1 MFRVVVRCTVYL
13 KCKLC
18 PDHPDPQNVKII
30 RKDTPD
36 PQNVKVIK
44 KDPHLKKQVKQIGG
58 VQRRAA
64 RFVKNCYTQ
73 EPGTVTNFLNKLTW
87 IPLKVQRTIL
97 PVTLFHKAIH
107 GDSSPAFQ
115 TMLCSAEDI

>member
-44 KDPHLKKQVKQIGG
+44 KDPHLKKQVKQIEG

-64 RFVKNCYTQ
+64 RFVKNCHTQ
-73 EPGTVTNFLNKLTW
+73 EPGTVTNLLNKLTW
-87 IPLKVQRTIL
+87 IPLKVQRTINL
-97 PVTLFHKAIH
+97 IPQRN
-107 GDSSPAFQ
+107 SW
-115 TMLCSAEDI
+115 

>member
-1 MFRVVVRCTVYL
+1 MFHVVGRCTVYL
-13 KCKLC
+13 KYKLC

-44 KDPHLKKQVKQIGG
+44 KDPHFKKQVKQIEG

-64 RFVKNCYTQ
+64 R
-73 EPGTVTNFLNKLTW
+73 
-87 IPLKVQRTIL
+87 
-97 PVTLFHKAIH
+97 HKAIH

-115 TMLCSAEDI
+115 TML

>member
-1 MFRVVVRCTVYL
+1 MFHVVVRCTVYL

-44 KDPHLKKQVKQIGG
+44 KDPHLKKQVKQIEG

-64 RFVKNCYTQ
+64 GFIKNCYTQ
-73 EPGTVTNFLNKLTW
+73 EPGTVTNLLNKLTW
-87 IPLKVQRTIL
+87 TLLKVQRTIKKFMVIAAWL
-97 PVTLFHKAIH
+97 SRQCYEAQKTFEEL
-107 GDSSPAFQ
+107 
-115 TMLCSAEDI
+115 